1 MAAWIAVFLAL
12 MSAILGIPGPD
23 SRFDD
28 DLISN
33 ANLQVEASTCSKA
46 TSSVSTVSMRTDQS
60 APGRTASYPTSFPAD
75 SVGCKYLPAGTNAIY
90 GALTQPDALNRRKN
104 DIQISGSIRMSVGH
118 LTPSVTDGGRAA
130 TVLPPVECFAN

>member
-1 MAAWIAVFLAL
+1 MFEGD
-12 MSAILGIPGPD
+12 ILGFDGFHADRSERTWPDGVIPYVIS
-23 SRFDD
+23 SRFGR
-28 DLISN
+28 
-33 ANLQVEASTCSKA
+33 LQ
-46 TSSVSTVSMRTDQS
+46 
-60 APGRTASYPTSFPAD
+60 F
-75 SVGCKYLPAGTNAIY
+75 LPVGTNAIY